1 MEFIYINSHDFE
13 MPIYLIV
20 ALGFISFST
29 LFVFWW
35 LIVLDIDNQRK
46 SKAIVY
52 SKVKYRNIKKN
63 NMYKIA

>member
-1 MEFIYINSHDFE
+1 

-20 ALGFISFST
+20 ALGFISFSA

-46 SKAIVY
+46 NKAIVY

>member
-1 MEFIYINSHDFE
+1 
-13 MPIYLIV
+13 MPVYLIV
-20 ALGFISFST
+20 ALGFILFST
-29 LFVFWW
+29 FLIFWY
-35 LIVLDIDNQRK
+35 LIVLDMDNQRK